1 MRKTLRTVAHWLG
14 FSTGYHVAAI
24 YKQDSHM
31 STSVISMTVTIRPWL
46 HADNYRDLMDYVKSQ
61 AVRPAEMPSI
71 TSITKLGA

>member
-1 MRKTLRTVAHWLG
+1 MRKLLRRFAHRLG
-14 FSTGYHVAAI
+14 VSTAYHVCAL

-31 STSVISMTVTIRPWL
+31 GTSVISLTVRINPWL
-46 HADNYRDLMDYVKSQ
+46 HEENYRDLMVYVNEL